1 MGVIKNDVGRP
12 SNKTIKIRRILK
24 GIAIVPVVAL
34 LFFAYY
40 KVNDKK
46 TTNTVIEPSKKLSK
60 YRMENN
66 SLSDFDLFFF
76 S

>member
-46 TTNTVIEPSKKLSK
+46 TTNTVIET
-60 YRMENN
+60 
-66 SLSDFDLFFF
+66 
-76 S
+76 